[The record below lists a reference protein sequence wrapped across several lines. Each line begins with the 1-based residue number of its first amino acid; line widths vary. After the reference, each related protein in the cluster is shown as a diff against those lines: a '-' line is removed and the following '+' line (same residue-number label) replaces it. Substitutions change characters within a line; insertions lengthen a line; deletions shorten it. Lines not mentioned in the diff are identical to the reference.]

1 MTIERINLLPPARR
15 IAHRQRARTMRW
27 AMVCAAYG
35 LIGIAIAPALSE
47 AGAGSRALETQER
60 RLQSD
65 IERAT
70 TSTTELAREHQELM
84 RSSRLVHELRGS
96 ADWGRLLRALAAS
109 IASDAA
115 LEGIVLAPRKEG
127 HGYTLELTGLAVSQ
141 RAVTQMAL
149 QLEQLAAGDEPLFN
163 SVTIRESRR
172 RMIGST
178 QAVTFSIDCA
188 LREPASEADG
198 ENEP

>member
-1 MTIERINLLPPARR
+1 MTIERINLLPPTRCA
-15 IAHRQRARTMRW
+15 AHRQRSRAMRW
-27 AMVCAAYG
+27 AAVCTAYG
-35 LIGIAIAPALSE
+35 LAAVVIAPALSE

-60 RLQSD
+60 RLQRD

-70 TSTTELAREHQELM
+70 ESTTELAREHQELM

-96 ADWGRLLRALAAS
+96 ADWGRLLGAVAAT

-115 LEGIVLAPRKEG
+115 LEGLTLAPRKEAP
-127 HGYTLELTGLAVSQ
+127 GYTLTLTGVAVSQ

-149 QLEQLAAGDEPLFN
+149 QLEQLAAGDEPLFA

-188 LREPASEADG
+188 LREPTAESSRESE
-198 ENEP
+198 P